1 MSFMKLSDFDFDLP
15 SELIAQHPSDKRD
28 HSDLLIAATTPIKTK
43 FYNIID
49 YLNEGDLLV
58 FNNSKVIKAK
68 LYLGEN
74 ITINLNQKLSDIV
87 NSVGFGYK
95 ERGANPIIGE
105 TTSNAVGESKSI
117 DYDCWTAFAKPARK
131 LHVDDEFYFDNHK
144 VIITEKLAM
153 GEIKVKFVLDDI
165 SVFEFLDKY
174 GEMPLPVYIR
184 RSKRHC
190 EEGRSPD
197 AAISLQNPKIA
208 TASQRMPRN
217 DDRLDNERYQTVYSQ
232 IEGSVAAPTAGL
244 HFTKGILDKLEAKGI
259 QTAFLTLHVGAGTFL
274 PVKTEN
280 IHEHKMH
287 TEYCSITPET
297 AKIINKVKQRGGR
310 IIAVG
315 TTTLRTLESSCS
327 NGIVKAGDF
336 ETDIFITPGFKFQ
349 TADMLLTNF
358 HFPKSTLFMLICAF
372 AGFKEMH
379 ELYKY
384 AIKEKMCFFSY
395 GDATLLYRKI

>member
-1 MSFMKLSDFDFDLP
+1 MKLSDFDFDLP
-15 SELIAQHPSDKRD
+15 SELIAQYPSSERD
-28 HSDLLIAATTPIKTK
+28 NSDLLIAVTPPIKTK

-49 YLNEGDLLV
+49 YLKEGDLLV

-68 LYLGEN
+68 LNLGKN
-74 ITINLNQKLSDIV
+74 ITINLNQKLSDD
-87 NSVGFGYK
+87 SW
-95 ERGANPIIGE
+95 
-105 TTSNAVGESKSI
+105 S
-117 DYDCWTAFAKPARK
+117 AFAKPARK
-131 LHVDDEFYFDNHK
+131 LHVNDEFYFDNHK

-153 GEIKVKFVLDDI
+153 GEIKVKFELNDI
-165 SVFEFLDKY
+165 SVFEFLNKY

-184 RSKRHC
+184 RSH
-190 EEGRSPD
+190 
-197 AAISLQNPKIA
+197 SLCHPVATTTGSKKYLNNDWIPWSNHGMTNTQND
-208 TASQRMPRN
+208 N
-217 DDRLDNERYQTVYSQ
+217 DRYQTVYSQ

-244 HFTKGILDKLEAKGI
+244 HFTKDILDKLKAEGI
-259 QTAFLTLHVGAGTFL
+259 QATFLTLHVGAGTFL

-287 TEYCSITPET
+287 TEYCSITPDT
-297 AKIINKVKQRGGR
+297 AEIINKAKQEGKR

-315 TTTLRTLESSCS
+315 TTTLRTLESSCN
-327 NGIVKAGDF
+327 NGIIKAGSF

-379 ELYKY
+379 ALYKY
-384 AIKEKMCFFSY
+384 AIKEAMRFFSY
-395 GDATLLYRKI
+395 GDATLLCRK

>member
-1 MSFMKLSDFDFDLP
+1 MKLSDFDFNLP
-15 SELIAQHPSDKRD
+15 SELIAQYPSSERD
-28 HSDLLIAATTPIKTK
+28 NSDLLIAAMPPIKTK

-49 YLNEGDLLV
+49 YLKEGDLLV

-68 LYLGEN
+68 LHLWKN
-74 ITINLNQKLSDIV
+74 VTINLNQKLSDD
-87 NSVGFGYK
+87 SW
-95 ERGANPIIGE
+95 
-105 TTSNAVGESKSI
+105 S
-117 DYDCWTAFAKPARK
+117 AFAKPTRK

-144 VIITEKLAM
+144 VIITEKLVM
-153 GEIKVKFVLDDI
+153 GEIKVKFDLDNI

-184 RSKRHC
+184 RSHSLYHT
-190 EEGRSPD
+190 RSTLCHTFENGYPEKLD
-197 AAISLQNPKIA
+197 SCF
-208 TASQRMPRN
+208 RRN
-217 DDRLDNERYQTVYSQ
+217 DIKDKDNDIVYDNERYQTIYSQ

-244 HFTKGILDKLEAKGI
+244 HFTKDILDKLKTKGI
-259 QTAFLTLHVGAGTFL
+259 HTAFLTLHVGAGTFL

-280 IHEHKMH
+280 IHEHKMY

-297 AKIINKVKQRGGR
+297 AEIINKAKQERRR

-315 TTTLRTLESSCS
+315 TTTLRTVESSYN
-327 NGIVKAGDF
+327 NGIVKAGSF

-384 AIKEKMCFFSY
+384 AIKEKMRFFSY
-395 GDATLLYRKI
+395 GDATLLYRK

>member
-1 MSFMKLSDFDFDLP
+1 MKLSDFDFDLP
-15 SELIAQHPSDKRD
+15 SELIAQYPSSKRD
-28 HSDLLIAATTPIKTK
+28 RSDLLIAATPPIKTK

-49 YLNEGDLLV
+49 YLKEGDLLV

-68 LYLGEN
+68 LHLGRN
-74 ITINLNQKLSDIV
+74 ITINLNKKLSDIV
-87 NSVGFGYK
+87 NSVGFAYK
-95 ERGANPIIGE
+95 EQGAKPI
-105 TTSNAVGESKSI
+105 TNRRATSDIVGESKSI
-117 DYDCWTAFAKPARK
+117 DYNSWSAFAKPARK
-131 LHVDDEFYFDNHK
+131 LNIGDEFYFDNHK
-144 VIITEKLAM
+144 VIITKKFAM
-153 GEIKVKFVLDDI
+153 GEINIKFELDNI

-184 RSKRHC
+184 RSFKRHC

-197 AAISLQNPKIA
+197 AAISLQDPEIA
-208 TASQRMPRN
+208 MASQIMPRN
-217 DDRLDNERYQTVYSQ
+217 DDKLDPLRYQTVYSQ

-244 HFTKGILDKLEAKGI
+244 HFTKDIIDKLKAKNI
-259 QTAFLTLHVGAGTFL
+259 QTTFLTLHVGAGTFL

-297 AKIINKVKQRGGR
+297 AEIINKTKQEGRR

-315 TTTLRTLESSCS
+315 TTTLRTLESSCN
-327 NGIVKAGDF
+327 NGIVKASDF
-336 ETDIFITPGFKFQ
+336 ETNIFITPGFKFQ
-349 TADMLLTNF
+349 TANMLLTNF

-384 AIKEKMCFFSY
+384 AIKEKMRFFSY
-395 GDATLLYRKI
+395 GDATLLYRKV

>member
-1 MSFMKLSDFDFDLP
+1 MKLSDFDFDLP
-15 SELIAQHPSDKRD
+15 SDLIAQYPASERD
-28 HSDLLIAATTPIKTK
+28 NSDLLIAGTKLIKTK
-43 FYNIID
+43 FYNILD
-49 YLNEGDLLV
+49 YLKEGDLLV

-68 LYLGEN
+68 LHLGKN
-74 ITINLNQKLSDIV
+74 ITINLNQKLSD
-87 NSVGFGYK
+87 N
-95 ERGANPIIGE
+95 
-105 TTSNAVGESKSI
+105 
-117 DYDCWTAFAKPARK
+117 CWSAFAKPARK
-131 LHVDDEFYFDNHK
+131 LNIGDEFYFDNHK
-144 VIITEKLAM
+144 VIITEKSAM
-153 GEIKVKFVLDDI
+153 GEIKVKFELDNI

-184 RSKRHC
+184 RSHSLC
-190 EEGRSPD
+190 HTRSASTMSPRGLTTGSKKYLNND
-197 AAISLQNPKIA
+197 WIPWRGHGMTNPK
-208 TASQRMPRN
+208 N
-217 DDRLDNERYQTVYSQ
+217 DNERYQTIYSQ

-244 HFTKGILDKLEAKGI
+244 HFTKDILDKLKAKGVH
-259 QTAFLTLHVGAGTFL
+259 TAFVTLHVGAGTFL
-274 PVKTEN
+274 PIKTEN

-297 AKIINKVKQRGGR
+297 AEIINKVKQEGRR

-315 TTTLRTLESSCS
+315 TTTLRTLESACN
-327 NGIVKAGDF
+327 NGVVKAGSF

-384 AIKEKMCFFSY
+384 AIKEKMRFFSY
-395 GDATLLYRKI
+395 GDATLLYRK

>member
-1 MSFMKLSDFDFDLP
+1 MKLSDFDFDLP
-15 SELIAQHPSDKRD
+15 SELIAQYPSSKRD
-28 HSDLLIAATTPIKTK
+28 RSDLLIAATPPIKTK

-49 YLNEGDLLV
+49 YLKEGDLLV

-68 LYLGEN
+68 LHLGSN
-74 ITINLNQKLSDIV
+74 ITINLNKKLSDIV
-87 NSVGFGYK
+87 NSVGFAYK
-95 ERGANPIIGE
+95 EQGAKPI
-105 TTSNAVGESKSI
+105 TNRRATSDIVGESKSI
-117 DYDCWTAFAKPARK
+117 DYNSWSAFAKPARK
-131 LHVDDEFYFDNHK
+131 LNIGDEFYFDNHK
-144 VIITEKLAM
+144 VIITKKFAM
-153 GEIKVKFVLDDI
+153 GEINVKFELDNI

-184 RSKRHC
+184 RSFKRHC

-197 AAISLQNPKIA
+197 AAISLQDPEIA
-208 TASQRMPRN
+208 TASQIMPRN
-217 DDRLDNERYQTVYSQ
+217 DDKLDPLRYQTVYSQ

-244 HFTKGILDKLEAKGI
+244 HFTKDIIDKLKAKNI
-259 QTAFLTLHVGAGTFL
+259 QTTFLTLHVGAGTFL

-297 AKIINKVKQRGGR
+297 AEIINKTKQEGRR

-315 TTTLRTLESSCS
+315 TTTLRTLESSCN
-327 NGIVKAGDF
+327 NGIVKASDF
-336 ETDIFITPGFKFQ
+336 ETNIFITPGFKFQ

-384 AIKEKMCFFSY
+384 AIKEKMRFFSY
-395 GDATLLYRKI
+395 GDATLLYRKV

>member
-1 MSFMKLSDFDFDLP
+1 MKLSDFDFDLP
-15 SELIAQHPSDKRD
+15 TELIAQYPSSERD
-28 HSDLLIAATTPIKTK
+28 HSDLLIAESSPIKTK

-49 YLNEGDLLV
+49 FLKEGDLLV

-68 LYLGEN
+68 LNLERN
-74 ITINLNQKLSDIV
+74 ITINLNQKLLDDSW
-87 NSVGFGYK
+87 S
-95 ERGANPIIGE
+95 
-105 TTSNAVGESKSI
+105 
-117 DYDCWTAFAKPARK
+117 AFAKLARK
-131 LHVDDEFYFDNHK
+131 LHVNDEFYFDNHK

-153 GEIKVKFVLDDI
+153 GEIKVKFELDNI

-190 EEGRSPD
+190 DEEQSSD
-197 AAISLQNPKIA
+197 EAISSQNPEIA
-208 TASQRMPRN
+208 TASKRTPRN
-217 DDRLDNERYQTVYSQ
+217 DDNLDSLRYQTIYSQ

-244 HFTKGILDKLEAKGI
+244 HFTKDILDKLKAKGI
-259 QTAFLTLHVGAGTFL
+259 QTTFLTLHVGAGTFL

-297 AKIINKVKQRGGR
+297 AEIINKAKQEGRR

-315 TTTLRTLESSCS
+315 TTTLRTLESSC
-327 NGIVKAGDF
+327 NKGIVKAGSF

-384 AIKEKMCFFSY
+384 AIKEKMRFFSY

>member
-1 MSFMKLSDFDFDLP
+1 MKLSDFDFDLP
-15 SELIAQHPSDKRD
+15 SELISQYPSNKRD
-28 HSDLLIAATTPIKTK
+28 HSDLLIATTPLIKTK
-43 FYNIID
+43 FYNIIN
-49 YLNEGDLLV
+49 YLKEGDLLV

-68 LYLGEN
+68 LHLGKN
-74 ITINLNQKLSDIV
+74 ITINLNQKLPD
-87 NSVGFGYK
+87 N
-95 ERGANPIIGE
+95 
-105 TTSNAVGESKSI
+105 
-117 DYDCWTAFAKPARK
+117 CWSAFAKHARK
-131 LHVDDEFYFDNHK
+131 LNIGDEFYFDNHK
-144 VIITEKLAM
+144 VIITAKLAM
-153 GEIKVKFVLDDI
+153 GEIKVKFELDNI

-174 GEMPLPVYIR
+174 GGMPLPVYIR
-184 RSKRHC
+184 RSHSLC
-190 EEGRSPD
+190 HTV
-197 AAISLQNPKIA
+197 AATTGSKKFLNNDWISWSSHGMTNTQN
-208 TASQRMPRN
+208 
-217 DDRLDNERYQTVYSQ
+217 DNERYQTIYSQ

-244 HFTKGILDKLEAKGI
+244 HFTKDILDKIKAEGI
-259 QTAFLTLHVGAGTFL
+259 QTTFLTLHVGAGTFL

-287 TEYCSITPET
+287 TEYCSITPKT
-297 AKIINKVKQRGGR
+297 AEIINKAKQEGRR

-315 TTTLRTLESSCS
+315 TTTLRTLESSC
-327 NGIVKAGDF
+327 NKGTVKAGDF

>member
-1 MSFMKLSDFDFDLP
+1 MVTLFNCKYSIMKLSDFDFDLP
-15 SELIAQHPSDKRD
+15 SELIAQYPSDKRD
-28 HSDLLIAATTPIKTK
+28 HSDLLIAETKAFKTK
-43 FYNIID
+43 FYNILD
-49 YLNEGDLLV
+49 YLKEGDLLV

-68 LYLGEN
+68 LHLGKN
-74 ITINLNQKLSDIV
+74 ITINLNQKLSDD
-87 NSVGFGYK
+87 SW
-95 ERGANPIIGE
+95 
-105 TTSNAVGESKSI
+105 S
-117 DYDCWTAFAKPARK
+117 AFAKPARK
-131 LHVDDEFYFDNHK
+131 LSIGDEFIFDNHK

-153 GEIKVKFVLDDI
+153 GEIEVKFELDNI

-184 RSKRHC
+184 RSH
-190 EEGRSPD
+190 
-197 AAISLQNPKIA
+197 SLCHTNDLLCHTRESGHPENLD
-208 TASQRMPRN
+208 SGLRRN
-217 DDRLDNERYQTVYSQ
+217 DIEECRNDTKERRNDIIDNERYQTIYSQ

-244 HFTKGILDKLEAKGI
+244 HFTKDILDKHKEKGV

-297 AKIINKVKQRGGR
+297 AEIINKAKQEGRR

-315 TTTLRTLESSCS
+315 TTTLRTLESACNKSIIKTGS
-327 NGIVKAGDF
+327 F

-384 AIKEKMCFFSY
+384 AIKEKMRFFSY
-395 GDATLLYRKI
+395 GDATLLYRK

>member
-1 MSFMKLSDFDFDLP
+1 MKLSDFDFDLP
-15 SELIAQHPSDKRD
+15 SELIAQYPSDKRD
-28 HSDLLIAATTPIKTK
+28 HSDLLIAGTKPIKTK
-43 FYNIID
+43 FYNILD
-49 YLNEGDLLV
+49 YLREGDLLV

-68 LYLGEN
+68 LHLGKN
-74 ITINLNQKLSDIV
+74 VTINLNQKLSD
-87 NSVGFGYK
+87 NLWS
-95 ERGANPIIGE
+95 
-105 TTSNAVGESKSI
+105 
-117 DYDCWTAFAKPARK
+117 AFAKPARK
-131 LHVDDEFYFDNHK
+131 LSIGDEFIFDNHK

-153 GEIKVKFVLDDI
+153 GEIKVKFELDDI

-184 RSKRHC
+184 RHC

-197 AAISLQNPKIA
+197 AAISLQNPEIA
-208 TASQRMPRN
+208 TASQKTPRN
-217 DDRLDNERYQTVYSQ
+217 DEKLDTLRYQTIYSK

-244 HFTKGILDKLEAKGI
+244 HFTKDILDKLKEKGV

-297 AKIINKVKQRGGR
+297 AEIINKAKQEGRR

-315 TTTLRTLESSCS
+315 TTSLRTLESAYN
-327 NGIVKAGDF
+327 NGIIKTGSF

-384 AIKEKMCFFSY
+384 AIKEKMRFFSY

>member
-1 MSFMKLSDFDFDLP
+1 MKLSDFDFDLP
-15 SELIAQHPSDKRD
+15 SELIAQYPSSKRD
-28 HSDLLIAATTPIKTK
+28 RSDLLIAATPPIKTK

-49 YLNEGDLLV
+49 YLKEGDLLV

-68 LYLGEN
+68 LHLGRN
-74 ITINLNQKLSDIV
+74 ITINLNKKLSDIV
-87 NSVGFGYK
+87 NSVGFAYK
-95 ERGANPIIGE
+95 EQGAKPI
-105 TTSNAVGESKSI
+105 TNRRATSDIVGESKSI
-117 DYDCWTAFAKPARK
+117 DYNSWSAFAKPARK
-131 LHVDDEFYFDNHK
+131 LNIGDEFYFDNHK
-144 VIITEKLAM
+144 VIITKKFAM
-153 GEIKVKFVLDDI
+153 GEINVKFELDNI

-184 RSKRHC
+184 RSFKRHC

-197 AAISLQNPKIA
+197 AAISLQDPEIA
-208 TASQRMPRN
+208 TASQIMPRN
-217 DDRLDNERYQTVYSQ
+217 DDKLDPLRYQTVYSQ

-244 HFTKGILDKLEAKGI
+244 HFTKDIIDKLKAKNI
-259 QTAFLTLHVGAGTFL
+259 QTTFLTLHVGAGTFL

-297 AKIINKVKQRGGR
+297 AEIINKTKQEGRR

-315 TTTLRTLESSCS
+315 TTTLRTLESSCN

-336 ETDIFITPGFKFQ
+336 ETNIFITPGFKFQ

-384 AIKEKMCFFSY
+384 AIKEKMRFFSY
-395 GDATLLYRKI
+395 GDATLLYRKV

>member
-1 MSFMKLSDFDFDLP
+1 MKRSDFDFDLP
-15 SELIAQHPSDKRD
+15 SDLIAQYPDSERD
-28 HSDLLIAATTPIKTK
+28 NSDLLIAGTKPIKTK
-43 FYNIID
+43 FYNILD
-49 YLNEGDLLV
+49 YLKEGDLLV

-68 LYLGEN
+68 LHLGKN
-74 ITINLNQKLSDIV
+74 ITINLNQKLSD
-87 NSVGFGYK
+87 N
-95 ERGANPIIGE
+95 
-105 TTSNAVGESKSI
+105 
-117 DYDCWTAFAKPARK
+117 CWSAFAKPARK
-131 LHVDDEFYFDNHK
+131 INISDEFYFDNHK
-144 VIITEKLAM
+144 VIITDKLAM
-153 GEIKVKFVLDDI
+153 GEIKVKFELDNI

-184 RSKRHC
+184 RSH
-190 EEGRSPD
+190 
-197 AAISLQNPKIA
+197 SLCHPRTTLLHESENILGVIPWLDHGIQE
-208 TASQRMPRN
+208 TAKNTNNFNWIPWSSHGMTN
-217 DDRLDNERYQTVYSQ
+217 DNERYQTIYSQ

-244 HFTKGILDKLEAKGI
+244 HFTKDILDKLNTKGVH
-259 QTAFLTLHVGAGTFL
+259 TAFVTLHVGAGTFL

-297 AKIINKVKQRGGR
+297 AEIINKAKQERRR
-310 IIAVG
+310 IIVVG
-315 TTTLRTLESSCS
+315 TTTLRTLESACN
-327 NGIVKAGDF
+327 NGVVKSGSF

-384 AIKEKMCFFSY
+384 AIKEKMRFFSY
-395 GDATLLYRKI
+395 GDATLLYRKV